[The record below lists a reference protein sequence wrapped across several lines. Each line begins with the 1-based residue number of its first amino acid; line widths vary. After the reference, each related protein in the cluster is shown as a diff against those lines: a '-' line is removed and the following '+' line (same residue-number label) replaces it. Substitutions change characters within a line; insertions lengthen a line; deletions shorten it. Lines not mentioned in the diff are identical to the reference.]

1 MDRQHLVTLVDH
13 QKPFKGTWEIYRDA
27 SQHYIAC
34 HHANHPSQASSQT
47 ATEATSWATSQTTA
61 TAESCQELGSE
72 RQACAFTSQLQFN
85 GWSIEN
91 HDPSCQEFRL
101 ACHL

>member
-13 QKPFKGTWEIYRDA
+13 QKPFKGTWEIYRDG

-34 HHANHPSQASSQT
+34 HHANQEIQGASDT
-47 ATEATSWATSQTTA
+47 VE
-61 TAESCQELGSE
+61 TAEACQELGSE
-72 RQACAFTSQLQFN
+72 PQACAFTSQLQFH
-85 GWSIEN
+85 GWTIEN